1 MTQPA
6 RLGSSVLRFSGA
18 SCSYIIFSPPYKNCL
33 NRYQMNCFKFKQL
46 RNSLQLN
53 TVCSY
58 SLIKDYFVA
67 KSSSAAPTPPDAYE
81 RLAIRVQKII
91 NSTNAQKAKA
101 ALIFR
106 LPDEPEDEWERLLE
120 EIAENDNVTLAY
132 RDDGGVQIFW
142 VVPKE
147 D

>member
-1 MTQPA
+1 MATTQTP
-6 RLGSSVLRFSGA
+6 LSS
-18 SCSYIIFSPPYKNCL
+18 
-33 NRYQMNCFKFKQL
+33 
-46 RNSLQLN
+46 
-53 TVCSY
+53 
-58 SLIKDYFVA
+58 
-67 KSSSAAPTPPDAYE
+67 YE
-81 RLAIRVQKII
+81 RLGMRIQKII
-91 NSTNAQKAKA
+91 NAPTAQKTKA

-106 LPDEPEDEWERLLE
+106 LADEPQHEWERLLE

>member
-1 MTQPA
+1 MYAHTA
-6 RLGSSVLRFSGA
+6 
-18 SCSYIIFSPPYKNCL
+18 
-33 NRYQMNCFKFKQL
+33 KQG
-46 RNSLQLN
+46 
-53 TVCSY
+53 T
-58 SLIKDYFVA
+58 DPVA
-67 KSSSAAPTPPDAYE
+67 TSSAAKPASSYE
-81 RLAIRVQKII
+81 QLGIRIQKII
-91 NSTNAQKAKA
+91 NSPTAQKSRA

-106 LPDEPEDEWERLLE
+106 LEHETPADWETLLE

>member
-1 MTQPA
+1 MHVQFIKD
-6 RLGSSVLRFSGA
+6 SSVANPIS
-18 SCSYIIFSPPYKNCL
+18 
-33 NRYQMNCFKFKQL
+33 
-46 RNSLQLN
+46 
-53 TVCSY
+53 V
-58 SLIKDYFVA
+58 
-67 KSSSAAPTPPDAYE
+67 SAAPSAYE
-81 RLAIRVQKII
+81 RMGLRVQNII
-91 NSTNAQKAKA
+91 NSPTAQKARA

-106 LPDEPEDEWERLLE
+106 LLEESIDDWEQLLE

>member
-1 MTQPA
+1 M
-6 RLGSSVLRFSGA
+6 
-18 SCSYIIFSPPYKNCL
+18 
-33 NRYQMNCFKFKQL
+33 
-46 RNSLQLN
+46 
-53 TVCSY
+53 
-58 SLIKDYFVA
+58 A
-67 KSSSAAPTPPDAYE
+67 KSSPAVATAPDAYQQ
-81 RLAIRVQKII
+81 LAVRVQKII

-106 LPDEPEDEWERLLE
+106 LPEEPEDEWARLLE

>member
-1 MTQPA
+1 M
-6 RLGSSVLRFSGA
+6 
-18 SCSYIIFSPPYKNCL
+18 
-33 NRYQMNCFKFKQL
+33 
-46 RNSLQLN
+46 
-53 TVCSY
+53 
-58 SLIKDYFVA
+58 A
-67 KSSSAAPTPPDAYE
+67 KPSSAAPAAPDAYQS
-81 RLAIRVQKII
+81 LAIRVQKII

-106 LPDEPEDEWERLLE
+106 LPEEPENDWQRLLE

>member
-1 MTQPA
+1 MATTQTPLSSSE
-6 RLGSSVLRFSGA
+6 RLGVR
-18 SCSYIIFSPPYKNCL
+18 I
-33 NRYQMNCFKFKQL
+33 
-46 RNSLQLN
+46 
-53 TVCSY
+53 
-58 SLIKDYFVA
+58 
-67 KSSSAAPTPPDAYE
+67 
-81 RLAIRVQKII
+81 QKII
-91 NSTNAQKAKA
+91 NSPTAQKAKA

-106 LPDEPEDEWERLLE
+106 LADEPQDEWERLLE